1 MVLLA
6 ALKELLCASQAH
18 KGGAWEL
25 PGSTEEA
32 PRRFLGDHRGL
43 LGAPQELPEA
53 LRKLAGGAVE
63 IYSQL
68 L

>member
-1 MVLLA
+1 MVLLV

-18 KGGAWEL
+18 KGSAWEL
-25 PGSTEEA
+25 PGSPEEV

-53 LRKLAGGAVE
+53 LRKLPGGDVE
-63 IYSQL
+63 SYS
-68 L
+68 